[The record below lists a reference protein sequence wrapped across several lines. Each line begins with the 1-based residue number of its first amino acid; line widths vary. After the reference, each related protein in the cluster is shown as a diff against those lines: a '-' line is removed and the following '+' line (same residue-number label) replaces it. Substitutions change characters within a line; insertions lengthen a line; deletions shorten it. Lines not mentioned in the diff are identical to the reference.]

1 MIHYSV
7 GNGMPLKLRPLDQI
21 TDKWERR
28 ASGAAPDYQ
37 AGLAA
42 PRTPWSQAAIAAKGA
57 WQQGVT
63 EAAGRD
69 AFAKGVAKAGD
80 AKWFNKANTLGVRRY
95 PEGVGVTK
103 DDYKSGFA
111 PYYDALTKI
120 DLPARGAR
128 GDPKNLERVR
138 AIMQTLRKIK
148 VETSK

>member
-1 MIHYSV
+1 
-7 GNGMPLKLRPLDQI
+7 MPLKLRPLDQI

-28 ASGAAPDYQ
+28 ASGAVADYQ

-42 PRTPWSQAAIAAKGA
+42 PRQPWSQAAIAAKGA

-80 AKWFNKANTLGVRRY
+80 TKWLNKANTLGVRRY
-95 PEGVGVTK
+95 PEGVGVAK
-103 DDYKSGFA
+103 DDYKTGFA

-120 DLPARGAR
+120 DLPPRGAR